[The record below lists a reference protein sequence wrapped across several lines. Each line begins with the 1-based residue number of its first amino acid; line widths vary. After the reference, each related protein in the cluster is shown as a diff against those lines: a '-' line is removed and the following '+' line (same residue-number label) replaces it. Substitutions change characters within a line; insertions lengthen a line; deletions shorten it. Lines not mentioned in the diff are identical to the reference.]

1 MPNEHQNISQIPKKS
16 ITKGLKFAAILT
28 LILSIGIAA
37 FYYGILF
44 PEFWQA
50 LRQEKINR
58 KIWNQIQAQKKKEAE
73 DPYGGRTPQ
82 ELYELFLKAL
92 EKQDIDLAVKYFA
105 FEKQEKIRTFLT
117 DVRDRG
123 KWQQMYDAFSGK
135 NIGIIGIEYEK
146 FTDDWYAIR
155 VRANDGLVAA
165 FYTKKNPNSNLWK
178 FTEFW

>member
-50 LRQEKINR
+50 LRQEQISR
-58 KIWNQIQAQKKKEAE
+58 QIWNQIQAQKKKEAE

-92 EKQDIDLAVKYFA
+92 EKQDIDLAVKYFE

-123 KWQQMYDAFSGK
+123 KWQQMYDALSGK
-135 NIGIIGIEYEK
+135 TAKTIEYKELDK
-146 FTDDWYAIR
+146 DWYEIN
-155 VRANDGLVAA
+155 VRGQIGLIMS
-165 FYTKKNPNSNLWK
+165 FDMKKNPNSNLWK